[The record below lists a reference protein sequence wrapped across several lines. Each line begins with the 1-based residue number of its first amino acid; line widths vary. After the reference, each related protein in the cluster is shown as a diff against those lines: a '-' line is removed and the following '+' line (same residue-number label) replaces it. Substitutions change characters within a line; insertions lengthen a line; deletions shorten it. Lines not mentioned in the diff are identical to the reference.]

1 MQCLGVPNRITIAV
15 GSETALV
22 DRVKASTIAAVTR
35 EVPDITRIVVDPSDD
50 EAAANIAQACAPTL
64 FGEDVL
70 MVIEGID
77 DLDDDGALLRR
88 PGEALDFDGVDSLK
102 EIFDQLP
109 ENVWLL
115 LTHPGGNKRKPLI
128 DAAVKAGAE
137 KIECKDIKRGPETIA
152 FLTKEVT
159 RRKRKMT
166 PAALNL
172 LVESFGQDFPA
183 LISAIGQLCSDVEVD
198 PIDEVHVRAY
208 FEGTAPISGYKISDA
223 IWEKRTADAMKLL
236 RQTALESDPGR
247 VGVTTVTAMA
257 SGLRSMILVGGSAP
271 GASDNEVAREAGVPP
286 WKVKTLRT
294 QWSRWSGD
302 QRKLASLV
310 VAIAEAD
317 PAMKGGI
324 ETGTALDLE
333 QKLFELEKLVT
344 RTR

>member
-1 MQCLGVPNRITIAV
+1 MPCLGVPNRITIAV

-22 DRVKASTIAAVTR
+22 DRVKASTLASVTK
-35 EVPDITRIVVDPSDD
+35 EVPDITRIVVDPSND

-70 MVIEGID
+70 VVIEGID
-77 DLDDDGALLRR
+77 DLDDD
-88 PGEALDFDGVDSLK
+88 DKVDSLK
-102 EIFDQLP
+102 AVLADLP

-115 LTHPGGNKRKPLI
+115 LTHPGGPKRKPLI

-137 KIECKDIKRGPETIA
+137 KIECKEIKRGSDTTA
-152 FLTKEVT
+152 FLTKEVA

-166 PAALNL
+166 SSALNL

-183 LISAIGQLCSDVEVD
+183 LINAIGQLCSDVEVD

-208 FEGTAPISGYKISDA
+208 FEGTAPISGYAISDA

-236 RQTALESDPGR
+236 RQTAVESDPGR

-286 WKVKTLRT
+286 WKVKTLRK

-302 QRKLASLV
+302 QRKLASIV

-324 ETGTALDLE
+324 EIGTALDPE

-344 RTR
+344 RTH

>member
-1 MQCLGVPNRITIAV
+1 MPNRITIAV

-22 DRVKASTIAAVTR
+22 DRVKASTVAAVTK
-35 EVPDITRIVVDPSDD
+35 EVLDITRIVVDPSDD
-50 EAAANIAQACAPTL
+50 EAATNIVQACAPTL

-77 DLDDDGALLRR
+77 DLDDDG
-88 PGEALDFDGVDSLK
+88 VDSLK
-102 EIFDQLP
+102 AIFDDLP

-137 KIECKDIKRGPETIA
+137 KIECKDIKGGSETID

-172 LVESFGQDFPA
+172 LVESFGRDFPA

-208 FEGTAPISGYKISDA
+208 FEGTAPISGYAISDA

-257 SGLRSMILVGGSAP
+257 SGLRSMILVGGSAL

-286 WKVKTLRT
+286 WKVRTLRT

-324 ETGTALDLE
+324 EIGAALDPE

-344 RTR
+344 RTH

>member
-1 MQCLGVPNRITIAV
+1 M
-15 GSETALV
+15 
-22 DRVKASTIAAVTR
+22 
-35 EVPDITRIVVDPSDD
+35 
-50 EAAANIAQACAPTL
+50 
-64 FGEDVL
+64 
-70 MVIEGID
+70 
-77 DLDDDGALLRR
+77 
-88 PGEALDFDGVDSLK
+88 
-102 EIFDQLP
+102 
-109 ENVWLL
+109 
-115 LTHPGGNKRKPLI
+115 
-128 DAAVKAGAE
+128 
-137 KIECKDIKRGPETIA
+137 
-152 FLTKEVT
+152 
-159 RRKRKMT
+159 
-166 PAALNL
+166 
-172 LVESFGQDFPA
+172 
-183 LISAIGQLCSDVEVD
+183 
-198 PIDEVHVRAY
+198 RAY

>member
-1 MQCLGVPNRITIAV
+1 
-15 GSETALV
+15 
-22 DRVKASTIAAVTR
+22 
-35 EVPDITRIVVDPSDD
+35 
-50 EAAANIAQACAPTL
+50 
-64 FGEDVL
+64 
-70 MVIEGID
+70 ID
-77 DLDDDGALLRR
+77 DLDDDG
-88 PGEALDFDGVDSLK
+88 VDSLK
-102 EIFDQLP
+102 AIFDQLP

-137 KIECKDIKRGPETIA
+137 KIECKDIKGGPETIA

-172 LVESFGQDFPA
+172 LVRSFGQDFPA

-271 GASDNEVAREAGVPP
+271 SASDNEVAREAGVPP

-294 QWSRWSGD
+294 QWARWSGD

-324 ETGTALDLE
+324 ETGAALDLE

-344 RTR
+344 HTH